1 MTGIFLHATAVTRG
15 WNGYQNKESAQKVDP
30 GEGNSPAAP
39 AGIRTRD
46 LSITSP
52 ASNH

>member
-1 MTGIFLHATAVTRG
+1 MDTEIR
-15 WNGYQNKESAQKVDP
+15 AQKVDP
-30 GEGNSPAAP
+30 GEENSPAAS

-52 ASNH
+52 AL